1 MSYDAEAEARR
12 HAQHVDPAWLAPI
25 LRAAYAAGERAGAER
40 MRGRA
45 ARWHDE
51 RERAAD
57 VLAVSAL
64 HFSAARAIRALPL
77 DGGDHG

>member
-40 MRGRA
+40 MRERA
-45 ARWHDE
+45 ARWFEQDDHI
-51 RERAAD
+51 
-57 VLAVSAL
+57 V
-64 HFSAARAIRALPL
+64 ARAIATQIRALPL
-77 DGGDHG
+77 DGGDDA